1 VIDPEDAVRLAEQ
14 AALGGLILAPRHLD
28 TVRRWLRPADFTDPW
43 HARVYD
49 TLCERHSAG
58 ETITPVTIGTD
69 LQDRLGRQHA
79 DAVRVHDLLQAT
91 PTNPVPVVYAR
102 MVLETGLRREVADL
116 GVLLRAGALQ
126 SALSGE
132 SVPMAATCALVDAG
146 LSAAGARW
154 ARATGAPVE
163 DDAPIPLRAA
173 LRSPDLRLGADKLL
187 RLHPRRD
194 AVAEHANEAAL
205 VGCLIAHPAA
215 IPDAAGWLTPN
226 RIVTPIWRTVYAAT
240 VELSELG
247 HPVDAVTVAWATRRL
262 SHHDQPSP
270 DLRVLLEAV
279 DGGRFAV
286 PDHAARLVAADQMR
300 RIAESGSQQLFAGS
314 LNPGVLV
321 PDLVDTGRLITTALR
336 QAAAV
341 LPERRGAPS
350 APYLAVVRSLEAAR
364 GPVAG

>member
-1 VIDPEDAVRLAEQ
+1 MIDPDDAVQLAEQ
-14 AALGGLILAPRHLD
+14 ATLGGLILAPHHLD

-43 HARVYD
+43 HARVYG

-58 ETITPVTIGTD
+58 EAITPVTVGTD
-69 LQDRLGRQHA
+69 LQDQLGRQH
-79 DAVRVHDLLQAT
+79 DSAVRVHDLLQAT
-91 PTNPVPVVYAR
+91 PAKPVPADYAR
-102 MVLETGLRREVADL
+102 MVLETGLRREIADV

-126 SALSGE
+126 STLSGE
-132 SVPMAATCALVDAG
+132 SVPMAATCALVDAS
-146 LSAAGARW
+146 LSSTGARW
-154 ARATGAPVE
+154 ARATGAPAE

-187 RLHPRRD
+187 RLHPHRD
-194 AVAEHANEAAL
+194 PAQEPANEAAL
-205 VGCLIAHPAA
+205 VGCLIAHPEA
-215 IPDAAGWLTPN
+215 IPDVARWLRPN
-226 RIVTPIWRTVYAAT
+226 RLVTPSWRGVYAAT

-286 PDHAARLVAADQMR
+286 PDHAARLVAADQMQ
-300 RIAESGSQQLFAGS
+300 RIAENGSQQLLAGS
-314 LNPGVLV
+314 QNPGVLV
-321 PDLVDTGRLITTALR
+321 PDLVDTGRLVTAALR

-341 LPERRGAPS
+341 LPERRGGPS
-350 APYLAVVRSLEAAR
+350 APPLAVVRSLEAAR

>member
-1 VIDPEDAVRLAEQ
+1 M
-14 AALGGLILAPRHLD
+14 
-28 TVRRWLRPADFTDPW
+28 
-43 HARVYD
+43 
-49 TLCERHSAG
+49 
-58 ETITPVTIGTD
+58 
-69 LQDRLGRQHA
+69 
-79 DAVRVHDLLQAT
+79 HDLLQAT
-91 PTNPVPVVYAR
+91 PTNPVPGVYAR
-102 MVLETGLRREVADL
+102 MVLETGLRREVAGL

-132 SVPMAATCALVDAG
+132 SVPTAATCALVDAG
-146 LSAAGARW
+146 FSAAGARW
-154 ARATGAPVE
+154 ARATGVPVE

-270 DLRVLLEAV
+270 DLPVLLEAV

-286 PDHAARLVAADQMR
+286 PDHAA
-300 RIAESGSQQLFAGS
+300 QLFAGS